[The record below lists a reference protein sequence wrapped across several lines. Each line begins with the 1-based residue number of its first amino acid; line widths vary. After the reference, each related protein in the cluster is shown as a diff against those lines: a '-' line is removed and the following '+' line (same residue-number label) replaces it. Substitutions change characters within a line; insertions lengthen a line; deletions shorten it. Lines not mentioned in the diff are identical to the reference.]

1 MPHSPSKTGKY
12 LSRRA
17 LLSGGAASVLLGPRV
32 AAAAVSGFPAKN
44 IQFIIPYAPGG
55 GFDAYVRFISPVMEN
70 YLPNRVSIVPINV
83 TAGSGSRGVTQ
94 LYRSKPDGYTIGI
107 FDVPGM
113 FIQQAVQGTSAYD
126 LSRFAWVGCMGEG
139 ERYLVGVGAN
149 SPLKSFADLQALSA
163 KRPVKFAVTGLE
175 GTATAAAIIGT
186 EVLGIK
192 RQLITGYRGSSDYI
206 VAAIRGDSD
215 AVISAT
221 STMMRFARAG
231 QLRILASF
239 ETHGSIPGIPDAT
252 SLGRPELDQIT
263 VERPVGA
270 PPGTPADIQNV
281 LSTALAK
288 ALADPKVVAW
298 AKENDILMRSKTPRE
313 ATALVAR
320 QRTFFEHW
328 KRYLVTG

>member
-1 MPHSPSKTGKY
+1 MVRV
-12 LSRRA
+12 SRREFISA
-17 LLSGGAASVLLGPRV
+17 GIGSSLVLAPRGVSAASG
-32 AAAAVSGFPAKN
+32 AFPAKN

-55 GFDAYVRFISPVMEN
+55 GFDSYVRFISPVIEQH
-70 YLPNRVSIVPINV
+70 LPSRISIVPINV
-83 TAGSGSRGVTQ
+83 TAGSGARGISQ

-113 FIQQAVQGTSAYD
+113 FIQQALQGSNAYD
-126 LSRFAWVGCMGEG
+126 LSKFAWIGCMGEA
-139 ERYLVGVGAN
+139 ERYLLGVGAN
-149 SPLKSFADLQALSA
+149 SPLKTYADVQALSA

-186 EVLGIK
+186 EMLGIK

-239 ETHGSIPGIPDAT
+239 ETRATIPGIPDAT
-252 SLGRPELDQIT
+252 SLGKPELDQIT
-263 VERPVGA
+263 VDRPVA
-270 PPGTPADIQNV
+270 AAPGTPPEIQNI
-281 LSTALAK
+281 LSGALAK
-288 ALADPKVVAW
+288 ALADPKVIAW
-298 AKENDILMRSKTPRE
+298 AKENDIVMKSKTPQE

-320 QRTFFEHW
+320 QHAFFDQW
-328 KRYLVTG
+328 KKYLVSG

>member
-1 MPHSPSKTGKY
+1 MVRV
-12 LSRRA
+12 SRRDIVRA
-17 LLSGGAASVLLGPRV
+17 GIGASLMLAPRV
-32 AAAAVSGFPAKN
+32 ALAASSGFPAKN

-55 GFDAYVRFISPVMEN
+55 GFDSYVRFISPVIEQH
-70 YLPNRVSIVPINV
+70 LASRISIVPVNV
-83 TAGSGSRGVTQ
+83 TAGSGARGISQ
-94 LYRSKPDGYTIGI
+94 LYRAKPDGYTIGI

-113 FIQQAVQGTSAYD
+113 FIQQALQGNNAYD
-126 LSRFAWVGCMGEG
+126 LSKFAWIGCMGEG
-139 ERYLVGVGAN
+139 ERYLVGAGAN
-149 SPLKSFADLQALSA
+149 SPLKTYADLQALSA

-175 GTATAAAIIGT
+175 GTATAAAIVGT

-239 ETHGSIPGIPDAT
+239 ETHTTIPGIPDAT
-252 SLGRPELDQIT
+252 SLGKPELDQIT
-263 VERPVGA
+263 VDRPVA
-270 PPGTPADIQNV
+270 AAPGTPIEIQNI
-281 LSTALAK
+281 LSGALAK

-298 AKENDILMRSKTPRE
+298 AKQNDIVMRAKTPQE
-313 ATALVAR
+313 ATALVA
-320 QRTFFEHW
+320 QQHAFFDHW
-328 KRYLVTG
+328 KRYLVSG